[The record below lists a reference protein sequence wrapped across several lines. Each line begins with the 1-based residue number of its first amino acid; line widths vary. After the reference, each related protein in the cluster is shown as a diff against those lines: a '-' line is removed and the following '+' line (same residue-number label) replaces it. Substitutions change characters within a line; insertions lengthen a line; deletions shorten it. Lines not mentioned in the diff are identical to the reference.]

1 MDAKNERR
9 NEVMRE
15 AFVWKATVTFKG
27 TAEQFNKMIHTLEDF
42 PVEAE
47 IPEWEGINPHIA
59 GCERFPYRMLVS
71 DDLLNSIVADMPR
84 YEVVF
89 LQQDIAGGIRTPH
102 LHLGNEVV
110 FLDRT
115 RFKTFVGHVA
125 QGLAERR
132 VEAGGDYIQ
141 VMRPVGDLASI
152 APVPQPVP

>member
-1 MDAKNERR
+1 MK
-9 NEVMRE
+9 E
-15 AFVWKATVTFKG
+15 AFVWKANVTFKG
-27 TAEQFNKMIHTLEDF
+27 TAEQFNRMIHMLEEF

-47 IPEWEGINPHIA
+47 IPEWEGIHPHLP
-59 GCERFPYRMLVS
+59 GCERFPYRALVS
-71 DDLLNSIVADMPR
+71 DEMMNTIVADMPR
-84 YEVVF
+84 YEMVF

-110 FLDRT
+110 FLDRA

-141 VMRPVGDLASI
+141 VMRPVGDLAAMSAI
-152 APVPQPVP
+152 PIQIP